1 MNRLGLKCV
10 GIILAVTLL
19 GWPAF
24 PQPPAG
30 QPATT
35 GAARV
40 VEMRVADAI
49 MPMMA
54 EFVVAGIR
62 QANDANASLILITL
76 DTPGGLDT
84 SMREIISAILDSKVP
99 VAVYVSPSGARA
111 ASAGFFILLSA
122 DIAAMAPGTN
132 TGASSPVFGI
142 GGEQVDE
149 VLRRKA
155 TNDAAAYMRS
165 IAGQR
170 GRNIQLAEQAVTEAK
185 AFAADEALKARL
197 IDLIAGSTE
206 ELLQQLNGRSIK
218 RFDGS
223 VQTLTLANPVRE
235 ALEMNRKQKILSY
248 IARPDVLFILMLIG
262 ILGIYAE
269 FSNPGLI
276 LPGVVGALSLILALV
291 AIQVLPVNVI
301 GILLI
306 LLAVGLFIAEAKV
319 TSYGLLGLAG
329 AVAMIAGA
337 LMLIDSPI
345 TGMGVSLGTALG
357 ATIPFALLAIFLMT
371 LILRSYGWKPAAG
384 AEALIGQTGEVTTEI
399 DGTGQVFVAGELWRA
414 AAPEKIPK
422 GKRVR
427 VLRVEGLTVHVE
439 PVDSSPATGKDA

>member
-1 MNRLGLKCV
+1 MIRRRGFRLAST
-10 GIILAVTLL
+10 LAVIAPLTWF
-19 GWPAF
+19 GMTDAPG
-24 PQPPAG
+24 PPS
-30 QPATT
+30 TET
-35 GAARV
+35 RV
-40 VEMRVADAI
+40 VELRVADAV

-54 EFVVAGIR
+54 EYVVSGIR
-62 QANDANASLILITL
+62 HANQTGAALVLITM
-76 DTPGGLDT
+76 DTPGGLDS
-84 SMREIISAILDSKVP
+84 SMREIISHILDSDVP
-99 VAVYVSPSGARA
+99 VTVYVSPSGARA
-111 ASAGFFILLSA
+111 ASAGFFILLAA
-122 DIAAMAPGTN
+122 DVAAMAPGTN
-132 TGASSPVFGI
+132 TGASSPVFGV
-142 GGEQVDE
+142 GGQQVDE
-149 VLRRKA
+149 ILRRKA
-155 TNDAAAYMRS
+155 TNDAAAYLRS

-170 GRNIQLAEQAVTEAK
+170 GRNVQLAEQAVTEAK
-185 AFAADEALKARL
+185 AFSADEALRSGL
-197 IDLIAGSTE
+197 IDLVVPTVE
-206 ELLQQLNGRSIK
+206 ELLARLHGRSIK

-223 VQTLTLANPVRE
+223 VQTLALSNPVRE

-291 AIQVLPVNVI
+291 AVQVLPINVI

-306 LLAVGLFIAEAKV
+306 LLAVGLFIAEAKL

-329 AVAMIAGA
+329 AVAMVAGA

-371 LILRSYGWKPAAG
+371 LILRSYRWKPAVG
-384 AEALIGQTGEVTTEI
+384 TEALVGQIGSVTTAI

-414 AAPEKIPK
+414 AAPQKIEA
-422 GKRVR
+422 GRRVR
-427 VLRVEGLTVHVE
+427 VVRVEGLTVHVE
-439 PVDSSPATGKDA
+439 PVEAPAESGRNT

>member
-1 MNRLGLKCV
+1 MIRRRRLRLAST
-10 GIILAVTLL
+10 LAVFAPLAWFGTPEA
-19 GWPAF
+19 PA
-24 PQPPAG
+24 QPSSG
-30 QPATT
+30 
-35 GAARV
+35 ARV
-40 VEMRVADAI
+40 VELRIADAV

-54 EFVVAGIR
+54 EYVVGGI
-62 QANDANASLILITL
+62 QHANRTGAALVLITM
-76 DTPGGLDT
+76 DTPGGLDS
-84 SMREIISAILDSKVP
+84 SMREIISHILDSKVP
-99 VAVYVSPSGARA
+99 VTVYVSPSGARA
-111 ASAGFFILLSA
+111 ASAGFFILLAA
-122 DIAAMAPGTN
+122 DVAAMAPGTN
-132 TGASSPVFGI
+132 TGASSPVPLTGQ
-142 GGEQVDE
+142 QVDE
-149 VLRRKA
+149 LLRRKA

-170 GRNIQLAEQAVTEAK
+170 GRNAQLAEQAVTEAK
-185 AFAADEALKARL
+185 AFSADEALRGGL
-197 IDLIAGSTE
+197 IDLIVPTVE
-206 ELLQQLNGRSIK
+206 ELLAKLHGRSIK

-223 VQTLTLANPVRE
+223 VQTLALSNPVRE

-291 AIQVLPVNVI
+291 AIQVLPINVI

-306 LLAVGLFIAEAKV
+306 LLAVGLFIAEAKL

-329 AVAMIAGA
+329 AVAMVAGA

-371 LILRSYGWKPAAG
+371 LILRSYRWKPAVG
-384 AEALIGQTGEVTTEI
+384 TEALIGQIGSVTTAI

-414 AAPEKIPK
+414 AAPQKIEA
-422 GKRVR
+422 GRRVR
-427 VLRVEGLTVHVE
+427 VVRVEGLTVHVE
-439 PVDSSPATGKDA
+439 PVEAPAESGRNT

>member
-1 MNRLGLKCV
+1 MIRRRRFRLAST
-10 GIILAVTLL
+10 LAVIAPWAWFGMTEA
-19 GWPAF
+19 PA
-24 PQPPAG
+24 PPSPG
-30 QPATT
+30 
-35 GAARV
+35 ARV
-40 VEMRVADAI
+40 VELRVADAV

-54 EFVVAGIR
+54 EYVVNGIR
-62 QANDANASLILITL
+62 HANQTGAALVLITM
-76 DTPGGLDT
+76 DTPGGLDS
-84 SMREIISAILDSKVP
+84 SMREIISHILDSNVP
-99 VAVYVSPSGARA
+99 VTVYVSPSGARA
-111 ASAGFFILLSA
+111 ASAGFFILLAA
-122 DIAAMAPGTN
+122 DVAAMAPGTN
-132 TGASSPVFGI
+132 TGASSPVFGV
-142 GGEQVDE
+142 GGQQVDE

-155 TNDAAAYMRS
+155 TNDAAAYLRS

-170 GRNIQLAEQAVTEAK
+170 GRNVQLAEQAVTEAK
-185 AFAADEALKARL
+185 AFSADEALRSGL
-197 IDLIAGSTE
+197 IDLVVPTVE
-206 ELLQQLNGRSIK
+206 ELLARLHGRSIK

-223 VQTLTLANPVRE
+223 VQTLALSNPVRE

-291 AIQVLPVNVI
+291 AIQVLPINVI

-306 LLAVGLFIAEAKV
+306 LLAVGLFIAEAKL

-329 AVAMIAGA
+329 AVAMVAGA

-345 TGMGVSLGTALG
+345 TGMGVSLSTALG

-371 LILRSYGWKPAAG
+371 LILRSYRWKPAVG
-384 AEALIGQTGEVTTEI
+384 TETLIGQIGSVTTAI

-414 AAPEKIPK
+414 TAPQKIET
-422 GKRVR
+422 GRRVR
-427 VLRVEGLTVHVE
+427 VVRVEGLTVHVE
-439 PVDSSPATGKDA
+439 PVEAPAESGPNT